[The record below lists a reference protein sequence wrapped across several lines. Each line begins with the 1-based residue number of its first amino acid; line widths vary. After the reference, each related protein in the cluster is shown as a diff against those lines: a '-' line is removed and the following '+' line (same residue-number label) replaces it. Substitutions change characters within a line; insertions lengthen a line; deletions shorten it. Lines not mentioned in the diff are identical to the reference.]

1 MDFHFLGTFWQP
13 TSDEH
18 MSFTRWLSI
27 LRDSL
32 GGNVGFGLSTLTGLC
47 RCFEWPLLLITLF
60 AFFPFYPSFSGL
72 FLLPKFLFVLIPY
85 LMCAVSVH
93 VDMCRLY

>member
-1 MDFHFLGTFWQP
+1 MDSHFLGTFGSLRL
-13 TSDEH
+13 TNICLYRRL
-18 MSFTRWLSI
+18 FI
-27 LRDSL
+27 LRGSL

-72 FLLPKFLFVLIPY
+72 FLLPKFIFVFIPY